1 MRNWIIA
8 VALLASFCSVSF
20 AQRPYPTPADENVSD
35 TPTFTAALPEATPAQ
50 IRDTLIKAHA
60 AIDTA
65 EALDFTPFSKN
76 IQDDIASRIKMSKD
90 VFNEVYD
97 YAHKMLDTKQ
107 FSTAS
112 IYILQ
117 HDVTAIS
124 IDTGEIENLYR
135 AQLLRQASEPS
146 AEQLNSWTTAFNASN
161 DLQSAADKW
170 TSFVLASMK
179 GDNHTFVELNQKVQ
193 ACTSA
198 FTARATQ

>member
-1 MRNWIIA
+1 
-8 VALLASFCSVSF
+8 
-20 AQRPYPTPADENVSD
+20 
-35 TPTFTAALPEATPAQ
+35 
-50 IRDTLIKAHA
+50 
-60 AIDTA
+60 
-65 EALDFTPFSKN
+65 
-76 IQDDIASRIKMSKD
+76 
-90 VFNEVYD
+90 
-97 YAHKMLDTKQ
+97 MLDTKQ